1 MKRFALCIALLALAA
16 FAAGPA
22 SAAIY
27 IKYDGIDGEVTA
39 KGHEKWIEL
48 HSFQWGVSNGGGSAQ
63 PSEVNVSS
71 FISAASPKLFIATV
85 NGTTIPSA
93 TIDFVTAAQP
103 IQPYLQYELENV
115 LISGYSVS
123 SGGDRPVESLSLNFT
138 KIKFSYVPMRD
149 DGGLGAPIT
158 AEWEIGAAAVP
169 EPSTWALLA
178 AGLGMLVIGQRRMR
192 RKPV

>member
-1 MKRFALCIALLALAA
+1 MKRFTLCIALLALAA
-16 FAAGPA
+16 FAAMPA

-27 IKYDGIDGEVTA
+27 MKYDGIDGEVSA
-39 KGHEKWIEL
+39 KGHEKWIEID
-48 HSFQWGVSNGGGSAQ
+48 SFQWAVSNGGGSAQ
-63 PSEVNVSS
+63 PSEVDVSS
-71 FISAASPKLFIATV
+71 FISAASPQLFIATV

-123 SGGDRPVESLSLNFT
+123 SGGDRPTESLSLNFT
-138 KIKFSYVPMRD
+138 KISFSYRPMRP
-149 DGGLGAPIT
+149 DGSLGAAKT
-158 AEWEIGAAAVP
+158 AEWEVGTAAVP

-178 AGLGMLVIGQRRMR
+178 AGLGMLVIGQRRLR

>member
-1 MKRFALCIALLALAA
+1 L
-16 FAAGPA
+16 
-22 SAAIY
+22 
-27 IKYDGIDGEVTA
+27 
-39 KGHEKWIEL
+39 
-48 HSFQWGVSNGGGSAQ
+48 
-63 PSEVNVSS
+63 
-71 FISAASPKLFIATV
+71 SAASPKLFIAAV

-123 SGGDRPVESLSLNFT
+123 SSGDRPMESLSLNFT
-138 KIKFSYVPMRD
+138 KIGFSYRPMRD
-149 DGGLGAPIT
+149 DGTMGAPIT

-178 AGLGMLVIGQRRMR
+178 AGLGMVVIGQRRMR